1 MFSLFI
7 IFFTIIVIITFFVE
21 QKIYYKTMSECDP
34 NHEWIWEAI
43 RYILVFIRRAIYVIL
58 GSGMFV
64 KILIYLKETKLLL

>member
-7 IFFTIIVIITFFVE
+7 AFYTIIVIITFFAE
-21 QKIYYKTMSECDP
+21 QRIYCKTMADCNP
-34 NHEWIWEAI
+34 NHEWVWEALS
-43 RYILVFIRRAIYVIL
+43 YSFVFIRRAIYVIL